1 MTNPAIS
8 NSRPDYLNYVDS
20 VDCRRAV
27 VGAIEEAC
35 RLLEIEYD
43 PIKFGNSAVDG
54 SGVPLPKGLLEL
66 LEEFERRGG
75 IDAAR
80 KGPFAMIRFLKL
92 VQGIFAMA
100 LCFYRS
106 GLRPMAIQAAVFSN
120 EGLHFFKG
128 SREP

>member
-8 NSRPDYLNYVDS
+8 NSRLDYLNYVDS
-20 VDCRRAV
+20 VDCQRAA

-75 IDAAR
+75 IDAA
-80 KGPFAMIRFLKL
+80 KEGPWAMVKFLKQ
-92 VQGIFAMA
+92 VQGMFATA

-106 GLRPMAIQAAVFSN
+106 GLRPMAIQV
-120 EGLHFFKG
+120 
-128 SREP
+128 

>member
-75 IDAAR
+75 IDAA
-80 KGPFAMIRFLKL
+80 KEGPWAMVKFLKQ
-92 VQGIFAMA
+92 VQGMFATA